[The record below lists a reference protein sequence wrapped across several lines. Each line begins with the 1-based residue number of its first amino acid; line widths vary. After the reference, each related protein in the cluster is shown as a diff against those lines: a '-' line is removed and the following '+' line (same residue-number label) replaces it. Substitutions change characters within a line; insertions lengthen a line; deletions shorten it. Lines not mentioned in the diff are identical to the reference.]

1 MITHRTSKAEGM
13 DLDFFEYWDSLGFF
27 DTIQAILPTQFFIIF
42 EIARVLFTPELKPD
56 ALRAVDELSREEK
69 IKTPNRD
76 ESILIN
82 RIDRTSPLSDNMEI
96 SRFQTIYE
104 LKKTLPKELAWDDDI
119 FDIKLLTKNLQVL
132 KFYESESDQFKP
144 ISTTLDKSGREAN
157 RFEQKFF
164 LLLDRS
170 RSMDFKMRF
179 FFSKCLVAEFLRRKL
194 NSNARIYYRPFDS
207 RVYDIFKIEKKEDF
221 PLLIEK
227 ILLTTTGGR
236 STNLQE
242 AILQAI
248 KDIQYDKDMTRAE
261 ILVVTDCI
269 SKIDRFK
276 IQKELGEIK
285 LNILKIGR
293 DLAEPDFFEKQ
304 KTLKSTSIDFDI
316 SKATIDDIRKKISD
330 SDSGLTPLSPSVRRA
345 FNYILDHSEKMFQDL
360 RDVSHR
366 FIEIQDLDSSDLFKL
381 TDENLDFIGTSID
394 ELSKL
399 DSTAITI
406 HELMRTYK
414 HAYFLSQY
422 IELLMN
428 YGDNEKNPLLQIA
441 HEKLKEI
448 RHRMLKNSALLEIIT
463 ENKGFDEDKKALKR
477 AQKESKQKLKEMRM
491 LSRSLSTEEMKE
503 ARLLMTLDVGEGN
516 IGHLI
521 KLLLIKLWEF
531 LRGIFKESPNKK

>member
-1 MITHRTSKAEGM
+1 MITQLTSKAERAN
-13 DLDFFEYWDSLGFF
+13 LDFFEYWDSLGFF

-56 ALRAVDELSREEK
+56 ALRAVDELSKEDK
-69 IKTPNRD
+69 IRTPNRD
-76 ESILIN
+76 EAILIN

-96 SRFQTIYE
+96 SRFKTIYE
-104 LKKTLPKELAWDDDI
+104 LKKALPKELAWDDDI
-119 FDIKLLTKNLQVL
+119 FDIKLLTKSLQVQ

-207 RVYDIFKIEKKEDF
+207 RVYDLFKIEKKEDF

-248 KDIQYDKDMTRAE
+248 KDIRYDKDMTRAE

-276 IQKELGEIK
+276 IHKELGEIK

-304 KTLKSTSIDFDI
+304 KTVKSTSIDFDI

-330 SDSGLTPLSPSVRRA
+330 SDSGLTPLSPTVRRA

-399 DSTAITI
+399 DSTTI
-406 HELMRTYK
+406 PLHELMKTYK
-414 HAYFLSQY
+414 QAYFLSQY

-448 RHRMLKNSALLEIIT
+448 RHQMLKNSALLEMIT
-463 ENKGFDEDKKALKR
+463 ESKGFDEDKKVLRR
-477 AQKESKQKLKEMRM
+477 AQKESRQKRKEMIM

-503 ARLLMTLDVGEGN
+503 ARLQMTLDVGEGN
-516 IGHLI
+516 IGHLL
-521 KLLLIKLWEF
+521 KFLLIKLWK
-531 LRGIFKESPNKK
+531 LVRGIFK